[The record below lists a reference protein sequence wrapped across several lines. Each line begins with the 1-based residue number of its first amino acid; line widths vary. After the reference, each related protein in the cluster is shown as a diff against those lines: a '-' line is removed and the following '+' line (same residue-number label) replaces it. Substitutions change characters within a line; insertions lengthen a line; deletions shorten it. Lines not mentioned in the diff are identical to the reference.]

1 MLSRVGWTTGHLK
14 GDKHQVNN
22 SKQTF
27 KQTLFQLSTNIISLV
42 EVNRFRPHLVK
53 VFNMLVVTRQILSL
67 RLHQIN

>member
-27 KQTLFQLSTNIISLV
+27 KQTLFQLSTNIISLLNL
-42 EVNRFRPHLVK
+42 NRFRSHLVK
-53 VFNMLVVTRQILSL
+53 VFNMRVVTRQILFL
-67 RLHQIN
+67 RFHQIN